1 MSFRIRA
8 GKKAAREVVR
18 VADKRLA
25 KAAQS
30 LRTDTPKGV
39 HDARKRL
46 KETRALLRLVRQP
59 LGQSFS
65 DWNTDLRDLGRQLS
79 AQRDAAAMVEAWDR
93 LAEVDRRRFSSPAMK
108 RIRERLVQRVEA
120 APEAE
125 ESRAQTAEALEVMR
139 VRLRDWS
146 LKRSG
151 FKLFAAGVEKSYRDG
166 RKALKAVCKAPDH
179 DEVRHDWRKRVKDH
193 WYQVRLLRDA
203 WPAQFDAW
211 EASLDELAEY
221 LGEDHDLF
229 VLRTLI
235 DEQPAL
241 FGAPNTRQA
250 IGETI
255 AQRQREIYVDAVR
268 LGHRLYADR
277 PEALVERWSR
287 YWSIAQEQARQ
298 DKAERHD
305 ENSV

>member
-46 KETRALLRLVRQP
+46 KETRALFRLVRQP
-59 LGQSFS
+59 LGQSFA
-65 DWNTDLRDLGRQLS
+65 DWNTALGDLGRQLS

-93 LAEVDRRRFSSPAMK
+93 LAELDRRRFSSAAMK
-108 RIRERLVQRVEA
+108 RIRERLVQRIET

-125 ESRAQTAEALEVMR
+125 ESRVQTAEALEVMR
-139 VRLRDWS
+139 VQLRDLS
-146 LKRSG
+146 LKRAG
-151 FKLFAAGVEKSYRDG
+151 FKLFVAGVEKSYRDG
-166 RKALKAVCKAPDH
+166 RKALKAVRKSPGH

-193 WYQVRLLRDA
+193 WYQVRLLREA
-203 WPAQFDAW
+203 WPAQFDAR

-229 VLRTLI
+229 VLKTLI
-235 DEQPAL
+235 NDQPAL
-241 FGAPNTRQA
+241 FGAANTRQA
-250 IGETI
+250 IGDTI

-268 LGHRLYADR
+268 LGRRLYADR
-277 PEALVERWSR
+277 PEALVKRWSR
-287 YWSIAQEQARQ
+287 YWSITQEQARQ
-298 DKAERHD
+298 SKAEQRGG
-305 ENSV
+305 NSA